1 MPSTKLND
9 AINQLAEGE
18 FADWDALSRGA
29 GKEFAY
35 LKLCRWH
42 RGRCP
47 YDPDEEK
54 VAFKDYDLNSLRK
67 NAFIGISEGMNKLH
81 SELPDELASL
91 SKAIFAQ
98 TAPELQE
105 VMQLVTKLKAHST
118 KRGYY
123 ERLRKIIIFEKRVVM
138 LLFEGKEL
146 RAHLRRIKLETAQ
159 SKANVKLAA
168 EVVHYRAEFLEA
180 VRNQFFTTGY
190 IDRDKVAAYK
200 ESAFAQTDVRR
211 FPFKLVSAKLLID
224 EFFAFLD
231 GDRLQASR
239 LAERVLELNREENG
253 LSPSDFANLLW
264 RLADYY
270 VRLGQLE
277 KAKGI
282 IGDFELLEPWK
293 EENRKVVFKKYLIS
307 IFLIAYDS
315 GEFSYGARAQSAF
328 LPLRSEI
335 LGWEDDNEKLALLLC
350 LTFYGLGTGDLAAA
364 KTYFDY
370 IYKIKDQKPHIQY
383 RIQYMIAHLMLL
395 FEGKDDQAIKSFAK
409 NYERYFRANLP
420 FAEPALKVLIFLR
433 LHVLRNH
440 PKRISNDFKSLITS
454 LKSFQTS
461 VQFGRSLWYPP
472 LLKWFEGLKISK
484 SIDDYDVSNAP
495 KPHPKR
501 Q

>member
-1 MPSTKLND
+1 MPRKRNHGERMPSTKLND

-18 FADWDALSRGA
+18 FADWDTLSRGA

-54 VAFKDYDLNSLRK
+54 IAFKDYDVNSLRK
-67 NAFIGISEGMNKLH
+67 NALIGISEGMHKLH

-98 TAPELQE
+98 TTQELQV

-168 EVVHYRAEFLEA
+168 EVVHYRTEFLEA
-180 VRNQFFTTGY
+180 IRNEFFTTGH
-190 IDRDKVAAYK
+190 IDREKVAAYK

-253 LSPSDFANLLW
+253 LSPMEHAALIKRTIN
-264 RLADYY
+264 YY
-270 VRLGQLE
+270 VGLGAIDRA
-277 KAKGI
+277 KALI
-282 IGDFELLEPWK
+282 HQFEALGP
-293 EENRKVVFKKYLIS
+293 EEESNRKVYLKKYLLV
-307 IFLIAYDS
+307 IFQVAYDS
-315 GEFSYGARAQSAF
+315 NDLEYAEEAKKCF
-328 LPLRSEI
+328 LRHQREI
-335 LGWEDDNEKLALLLC
+335 LAEEDSSEKLTILLF
-350 LTFYGLGTGDLAAA
+350 LTFYSLGNRDLTAA
-364 KTYFDY
+364 KGYFGK

-383 RIQYMIAHLMLL
+383 RVQYMVAHLALL
-395 FEGKDDQAIKSFAK
+395 FEERDDQAIKSFAK
-409 NYERYFRANLP
+409 NYERYFLANLP
-420 FAEPALKVLIFLR
+420 YAEPAMKVLTVVR
-433 LHVLRNH
+433 LHVLRIH
-440 PKRISNDFKSLITS
+440 PKRINQDFELLIS
-454 LKSFQTS
+454 ALESYQSSFAHS
-461 VQFGRSLWYPP
+461 RSLWYAP
-472 LLKWFEGLKISK
+472 LLKWLSGLKI
-484 SIDDYDVSNAP
+484 
-495 KPHPKR
+495 
-501 Q
+501 